1 MRNNFNTAASNIGAH
16 GIVWVG
22 GKLIIDRSTIYITDT
37 VALPIQAT
45 TAGLSLRV
53 LTGGLSTN
61 ITADGGVLT
70 GKKMKY
76 KFTISAIAAT
86 GINIL
91 IPTSYNISE
100 SNTGVYN
107 TKALLAQ
114 RMAAL
119 INGSP
124 FLNVA
129 VIATQDT
136 PGTDEYFYIETLTAG
151 PSFSYN
157 TAVNFSAINIQRWN
171 SYAITNITGGSI
183 LENSNVE

>member
-1 MRNNFNTAASNIGAH
+1 
-16 GIVWVG
+16 
-22 GKLIIDRSTIYITDT
+22 
-37 VALPIQAT
+37 LPIQAT

-61 ITADGGVLT
+61 ITADGGVLP

-91 IPTSYNISE
+91 IPLSYNISE

-136 PGTDEYFYIETLTAG
+136 PGTDEYFYIETLTSG
-151 PSFSYN
+151 PVFSYN

-171 SYAITNITGGSI
+171 SYVITNITGGSI